1 MRLSVTQEEQG
12 LHPNEVIVKVE
23 ARDGP
28 QYLAINK
35 SSLDQ
40 AGTIDIGEPVGSKEG
55 YLLIELP
62 TETSSGAWRVWVDPK
77 FIKGELQAA
86 E

>member
-1 MRLSVTQEEQG
+1 MRLNVTQEEQG

-35 SSLDQ
+35 GSFDRDSK
-40 AGTIDIGEPVGSKEG
+40 IDIGEPVGRKGE

-62 TETSSGAWRVWVDPK
+62 TDLLKRGAR
-77 FIKGELQAA
+77 GG
-86 E
+86 

>member
-1 MRLSVTQEEQG
+1 MRLNVTQEEQG

-35 SSLDQ
+35 GSFDRDS
-40 AGTIDIGEPVGSKEG
+40 TIDIGEPVGRKVSRQKRPVAHG
-55 YLLIELP
+55 GSIRSLLKR
-62 TETSSGAWRVWVDPK
+62 AR
-77 FIKGELQAA
+77 
-86 E
+86 